1 MKDKSKGS
9 EYKCSQVFGYK
20 GSNQKIHEEDII
32 SVLKFNHDGS
42 HLALGDKAGRI
53 IIFKGADAKKKDDRF
68 TYYTEVPS
76 LRPSFKLTIE
86 SSIRLTAVILT
97 KKYLEYLG

>member
-9 EYKCSQVFGYK
+9 DYKCSQVFGYK
-20 GSNQKIHEEDII
+20 GSNEKIHEEDII

-68 TYYTEVPS
+68 TYYTEVPLF
-76 LRPSFKLTIE
+76 LRSFKPTIE
-86 SSIRLTAVILT
+86 SSIHLTAATST
-97 KKYLEYLG
+97 KKSWGYLG

>member
-76 LRPSFKLTIE
+76 LRPSFKLTIG
-86 SSIRLTAVILT
+86 SSIRLTAAILT